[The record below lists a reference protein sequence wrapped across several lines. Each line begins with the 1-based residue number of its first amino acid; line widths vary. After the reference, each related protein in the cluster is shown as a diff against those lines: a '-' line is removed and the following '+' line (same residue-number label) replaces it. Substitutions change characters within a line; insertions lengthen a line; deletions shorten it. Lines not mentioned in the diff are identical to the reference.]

1 MFETDARAGPKH
13 DDTPAANIEAG
24 PSTTP
29 AGPTI
34 AASKKAKAQQPSR
47 KKRMKS
53 ELGKEKAMEREAI
66 TQERVK
72 GREEKKVSPQHP
84 AAWLIEGRKLIFRQR
99 GIERRRHGSNLQA
112 SRCGS
117 SKSLHLDKEE

>member
-1 MFETDARAGPKH
+1 LKH
-13 DDTPAANIEAG
+13 DDAPAVPEAG

-72 GREEKKVSPQHP
+72 GREEKKVSYWSSFDEEALADVQ
-84 AAWLIEGRKLIFRQR
+84 AKRNRAKKAWE
-99 GIERRRHGSNLQA
+99 
-112 SRCGS
+112 
-117 SKSLHLDKEE
+117 